1 MKEYI
6 NVLTLWAIS
15 LLCPIVVQSQTLNPS
30 YLSEMPAATRVL
42 PEIKG
47 KDAEDTIERQMGA
60 FQALRKI
67 IDDMAWGL
75 EKRDLYYRPEKS
87 TPDETRIKN
96 VYWQAYTDLWHK
108 EKDTYGKQY
117 AGDYDHNRDLLH
129 ELLSKFFSENF
140 RVLYFKSNKNAGEA
154 YKAFHDKM
162 YATPA
167 NNNGSNQPLT
177 ESGGPGSKAEFRRC
191 VESGRTLRR
200 CYHESLGNGFEQLF
214 GINPNQPLPVPPG
227 LRMTGDYASPNGFR
241 VIFEPNGATMVCRG
255 VSAPRP
261 YTVEVRDIQ
270 TLVTIQNES
279 KPVVFSLRRDGKL
292 SGSGPIRVTGQ
303 VAAGSHTQQTMG
315 MTTQQTTRTKE
326 LTPLEAQ
333 NYPDA
338 QQNGQVFTVRENA
351 TELVYG
357 PTGTQTVSDYVTKT
371 TDCNVGF
378 MSPIGASPLP
388 NELVSAGGINPVGVL
403 TSIGAGLGEL
413 MKGGNMEEAA
423 KEMLSPA
430 AEKTIAPGLRMNG
443 RYASST
449 GFTLNFHPESVTF
462 GCGEAEQA
470 LEYSVQHIGNKTM
483 LVVKDNAKPVSFQ
496 LMPDGSIVGEGTV
509 QVNGRMITGTTDDV
523 NNPFTFAPRVA
534 RYEAGRLVTSGSPDN
549 SSAAMI
555 TISSTPTSNATATTT
570 STPAANVG
578 PRGATAGSTTLTISS
593 GLGVANLLA
602 GKALVVLKDSL
613 ENVLAQSGVSAQG
626 RSSRVSAWAHACEG
640 SARDAICQQG
650 VNAFRNYF
658 VAKTGFD
665 ANGTAIFPNVPST
678 GTFYLVVDTSRAHHL
693 MWNVRVDLKPGA
705 NSIKLDESNTT
716 PIDR

>member
-1 MKEYI
+1 MKQFI

-15 LLCPIVVQSQTLNPS
+15 LLSSIVVQSQTLNPS
-30 YLSEMPAATRVL
+30 YLSEMPAPARIIA
-42 PEIKG
+42 EIKG
-47 KDAEDTIERQMGA
+47 KDAVDTAERQMGA
-60 FQALRKI
+60 YQWLMKI
-67 IDDMAWGL
+67 IDDMAYGL
-75 EKRDLYYRPEKS
+75 EHRFDTQL
-87 TPDETRIKN
+87 TPDESRMK
-96 VYWQAYTDLWHK
+96 QAYWNAYAQLWNKFKTD
-108 EKDTYGKQY
+108 YGRAY
-117 AGDYDHNRDLLH
+117 DGSYDHDRDLLK
-129 ELLSKFFSENF
+129 EMLDKLFSEKF
-140 RVLYFKSNKNAGEA
+140 RVLLAKSGQMSAA
-154 YKAFHDKM
+154 RLQAVRDKT
-162 YATPA
+162 YAT
-167 NNNGSNQPLT
+167 NTNSSSNQPLAA
-177 ESGGPGSKAEFRRC
+177 SGGPGSKAEFRRC

-200 CYHESLGNGFEQLF
+200 CFHESLGNGFEQLF

-241 VIFEPNGATMVCRG
+241 VIFEPNGVTMVCRG

-279 KPVVFSLRRDGKL
+279 KPVVFSLRQDGTL

-303 VAAGSHTQQTMG
+303 VAAGSHTEQTMG

-357 PTGTQTVSDYVTKT
+357 PTGTQTVSNYVTKT

-388 NELVSAGGINPVGVL
+388 NEVMSAGYINPLGVL
-403 TSIGAGLGEL
+403 TSIGAGLGAL
-413 MKGGNMEEAA
+413 MKSGNMDEAG

-430 AEKTIAPGLRMNG
+430 AEKAIAPGLRMNG

-449 GFTLNFHPESVTF
+449 GLTLDFHPESVTL

-470 LEYSVQHIGNKTM
+470 LQYSVQHIGNKTM

-496 LMPDGSIVGEGTV
+496 LMPDGSIAGEGTV
-509 QVNGRMITGTTDDV
+509 QVNGRMITGTTEDI
-523 NNPFTFAPRVA
+523 NNPYTFAQRAA
-534 RYEAGRLVTSGSPDN
+534 RCEVGRLVTSGSAPN
-549 SSAAMI
+549 TSAPMS
-555 TISSTPTSNATATTT
+555 TTSSTPIGRDATTT
-570 STPAANVG
+570 TPTANAG
-578 PRGATAGSTTLTISS
+578 PRGTSAGSNILTVSS
-593 GLGVANLLA
+593 GPGVANLLA
-602 GKALVVLKDSL
+602 GKPLVVLKDSA
-613 ENVLAQSGVSAQG
+613 ENVLAQAGLSAQG
-626 RSSRVSAWAHACEG
+626 RSSKVSAWAHACLV
-640 SARDAICQQG
+640 RDQLCQQG
-650 VNAFRNYF
+650 GNALGNNF

-665 ANGTAIFPNVPST
+665 ANGTATFTNVPST
-678 GTFYLVVDTSRAHHL
+678 GTFYLLAETAREHHL
-693 MWNVRVDLKPGA
+693 IWNVRVDLKPGA